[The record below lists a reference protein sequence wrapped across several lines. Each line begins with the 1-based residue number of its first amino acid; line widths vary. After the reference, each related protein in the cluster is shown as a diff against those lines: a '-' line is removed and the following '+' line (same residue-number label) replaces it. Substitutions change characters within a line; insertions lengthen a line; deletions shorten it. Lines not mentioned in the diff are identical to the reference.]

1 MKQLIILVCLC
12 FSGALFAQDIMSLY
26 QLRREAETNYPNL
39 AKSDLLTPEFENK
52 IRNLNAGYLPGI
64 ELGGR
69 ASWQSDVTTIAF
81 EQASDDVPFNIEDI
95 VTIPEM
101 RKDNYRITLDISQV
115 IWDGGM
121 IKHAREVE
129 KAALEVS
136 MKQYEVD
143 IYSVGKAVN
152 DLFFALLMLKEK
164 EKVLFLTLDELKSQ
178 SEAMKSAINNGVL
191 ASWNA
196 DVLSAE
202 ILQIEQ
208 QAEAN
213 KAQIY
218 GVIDAINILTGK
230 QYSFDSEPT
239 IPEVD
244 ISIDVESISR
254 PELQVFDAGINRLK
268 ASENLIYRQRL
279 PVVAG
284 FGQAGY
290 GLPGLNMFSNEFQ
303 PWAMAG
309 ITFKWKLWDWKQNR
323 RQRLNL
329 QVNQAI
335 MTLEKETARQKFLQA
350 AALKNAQIS
359 QYEKMLLKDDEII
372 AMREKVKQ
380 AAARQLEEGT
390 ITSTSY
396 ITEMNREKQAV
407 LDRQI
412 HRILLIQSKVE
423 YLQTT
428 GAINES
434 LQN

>member
-1 MKQLIILVCLC
+1 MKQLIFLICLC

-39 AKSDLLTPEFENK
+39 AKSDLLLPEYENT

-64 ELGGR
+64 DIGGR

-101 RKDNYRITLDISQV
+101 RKDNYRIALDISQV

-136 MKQYEVD
+136 MKQYEVE
-143 IYSVGKAVN
+143 IYSVGNAVN
-152 DLFFALLMLKEK
+152 DLFFSLLMLKEK
-164 EKVLFLTLDELKSQ
+164 EKVLFLTLDELNSRKESM
-178 SEAMKSAINNGVL
+178 ESAIKNGVV

-196 DVLSAE
+196 DVLTAE

-208 QAEAN
+208 QIEAN
-213 KAQIY
+213 GAQIQ
-218 GVIDAINILTGK
+218 GVIDATNILTGK
-230 QYSFDSEPT
+230 QYPYDAVPVLPD
-239 IPEVD
+239 ID
-244 ISIDVESISR
+244 ISLAVERISR
-254 PELQVFDAGINRLK
+254 PELQVFDAGIDRLK
-268 ASENLIYRQRL
+268 ASEGLIYRKRM

-290 GLPGLNMFSNEFQ
+290 GLPGLNMFSTEFQ

-335 MTLEKETARQKFLQA
+335 MTLEKETVRQKFLQA

-359 QYEKMLLKDDEII
+359 QYEKMLIKDDEII
-372 AMREKVKQ
+372 AMRSKVKL

-412 HRILLIQSKVE
+412 HKILLIQSKVE
-423 YLQTT
+423 FLQTT

-434 LQN
+434 LKK